1 MSNDD
6 LLQNFDDSD
15 QFMKVNEY
23 VKLNSKGEGGISLFK
38 KRKKK
43 SHLTNQ
49 HRISLMKLKFV

>member
-23 VKLNSKGEGGISLFK
+23 VKLNSKGEEVSVYSRK
-38 KRKKK
+38 ERKR
-43 SHLTNQ
+43 
-49 HRISLMKLKFV
+49 

>member
-6 LLQNFDDSD
+6 LLQNFDDSA

-38 KRKKK
+38 KRKK
-43 SHLTNQ
+43 
-49 HRISLMKLKFV
+49 R

>member
-23 VKLNSKGEGGISLFK
+23 QFIQEKKEKDSEKRRTEGDAQRRTICD
-38 KRKKK
+38 
-43 SHLTNQ
+43 
-49 HRISLMKLKFV
+49 

>member
-23 VKLNSKGEGGISLFK
+23 VKLNSKGKEVSVYSRK
-38 KRKKK
+38 ERKR
-43 SHLTNQ
+43 
-49 HRISLMKLKFV
+49 